1 MTWAET
7 EFDTPALLF
16 EGLNVSHMRIC
27 MSMQE
32 KMSRTHSKE
41 QANSN
46 NWRLEMGLP
55 VLVERVSSVVQL
67 HLPTAVIIQH
77 THTRHRSHVRLEIRL
92 DWIRNKQT
100 DELEEITGIKQTV
113 SGVNGNNVMLILY
126 IQSKVYKK
134 KRSSWTELFFTW
146 VAGVISCLRGV
157 MWF

>member
-1 MTWAET
+1 M
-7 EFDTPALLF
+7 
-16 EGLNVSHMRIC
+16 
-27 MSMQE
+27 
-32 KMSRTHSKE
+32 
-41 QANSN
+41 
-46 NWRLEMGLP
+46 
-55 VLVERVSSVVQL
+55 
-67 HLPTAVIIQH
+67 IIQH

-126 IQSKVYKK
+126 IKSKVYKK

>member
-1 MTWAET
+1 M
-7 EFDTPALLF
+7 
-16 EGLNVSHMRIC
+16 
-27 MSMQE
+27 
-32 KMSRTHSKE
+32 
-41 QANSN
+41 
-46 NWRLEMGLP
+46 
-55 VLVERVSSVVQL
+55 
-67 HLPTAVIIQH
+67 IIQH

-126 IQSKVYKK
+126 IKSKVYKK
-134 KRSSWTELFFTW
+134 KIDHLGQNYFFTW